1 MTYVINVPFEVT
13 GQLSLADPDV
23 RSIRRLPGF
32 VRLEQVDRESS
43 RYELTIEVEAGSR
56 RDAIDAAEELIIEY
70 QSALGAYDPRLL
82 VSLAPELK

>member
-70 QSALGAYDPRLL
+70 HSALGAYDPRLL
-82 VSLAPELK
+82 ASLAPELK